1 MIEKS
6 ILGFNL
12 LEEFYFALSQE
23 DFDTRWDVVAWPSR
37 LADEMEQAEVTLDKD
52 DEHFR
57 KNLVA
62 DQNKL
67 EDKLDELDSE
77 ISNFYSFQDISKA
90 QDTAVR
96 VMELISMYEDVH

>member
-1 MIEKS
+1 MIERS

-12 LEEFYFALSQE
+12 LEEFYFTLSND

-37 LADEMEQAEVTLDKD
+37 LVGEMEQADDTLNKD

-57 KNLVA
+57 KNLSS

-67 EDKLDELDSE
+67 QDKLDELDSE
-77 ISNFYSFQDISKA
+77 ISNFSAYQDISKA

-96 VMELISMYEDVH
+96 VPISFLVIHSPS